1 VRKRAGAILLLLLLL
16 ASGCASV
23 AKLTTLS
30 DPACRET
37 LTAALAKVLRGEGEA
52 PESAERLA
60 ESTADAL
67 RTIDLG
73 PRPFLVAAPSGVDYS
88 FFVDKKGASCLLRL
102 YGRQKGFVSYTNDI
116 SYIATESL
124 APCACA
130 E

>member
-1 VRKRAGAILLLLLLL
+1 MRTAAIGLLLL
-16 ASGCASV
+16 ATGCASV
-23 AKLTTLS
+23 AKVTTLS
-30 DPACRET
+30 DPECRQR
-37 LTAALAKVLRGEGEA
+37 LTTALATVLQREGET
-52 PESAERLA
+52 PETAERLA
-60 ESTADAL
+60 ASTADAL

-116 SYIATESL
+116 SYIATEPLS
-124 APCACA
+124 PCACA